1 MSAILSPEY
10 IIIRDDPDYSDRVG
24 ILGVCYADS
33 EAELPDPDEFDGFH
47 LENGFRGITTDD
59 GSEYLIDSSG
69 TWNKVN
75 KSPYADVYT
84 KTEVNNI
91 TDAISAN
98 VSNLQIAVD
107 NLETSNDNQSLYIYA
122 LIGKSAL
129 NLIDSSVWEGQTP
142 GGSGYICQD
151 LPISLPAGSYVWK
164 MKRDGNT
171 STSFVLK
178 AADNTELYRVN
189 RGAGVNDI
197 TQLFTI
203 SADAAKVSIYVGY
216 NISYSDNMIFQ
227 NLTV

>member
-1 MSAILSPEY
+1 MSKILL
-10 IIIRDDPDYSDRVG
+10 PDYIVISDGIDSDGRVG
-24 ILGVCYADS
+24 IIGKCIADNF
-33 EAELPDPDEFDGFH
+33 ADLPAKTYFPKYT
-47 LENGFRGITTDD
+47 LENGSTGTTSEDD
-59 GSEYLIDSSG
+59 AEYIMDSSG
-69 TWNKVN
+69 NWHKID
-75 KSPYADVYT
+75 KSPYSDVYT
-84 KTEVNNI
+84 KDEVNTI

-107 NLETSNDNQSLYIYA
+107 NLQVSNDNQSLYIYA

-129 NLIDSSVWEGQTP
+129 NLLDSSVWSGQTP

-164 MKRDGNT
+164 MQRDGNT

-197 TQLFTI
+197 TQLFTL

-216 NISYSDNMIFQ
+216 SISYSDNMIFQ